1 MTKDEITEL
10 KNGKNGELGN
20 YLKLTNDTK
29 TLFFTLDK
37 LGRLPENFDGK
48 YFIPLC
54 NHPIEKIR
62 LLAVKNIGKLC
73 DEKHLSQLENI
84 SVSDE
89 STMVRREA
97 ISSIGRMRSKN
108 AIPILIRRL
117 KDSDPKIILQ
127 AIRGLLVFNNDELV
141 ISELKKL
148 VDHPNEVIHNVI
160 EKEFFDKS
168 NSEYNGDHCK
178 SPDYLKNVVV
188 NGDVLEVLKIIS
200 DKSIHLTFTSP
211 PYYNARDYSIYQSY
225 DEYLEFLRV
234 VFKEVHRIT
243 KEGRFFILNTSPII
257 IPRVSRQHSS
267 KRYPIP
273 FDIHPF
279 LMQMGWEFID
289 DIVWVKPEF
298 SAKDRNSS
306 FRQHRKP
313 LAYKPTA
320 ITEYLMVY
328 RKKTHKLIDWN
339 IRQYDYKTV
348 QESKVVGEVDQI
360 NTWNIDPTF
369 DKTHTA
375 VFPME
380 LCLKVLKYY
389 SFKHDLVFDPF
400 GGSGTFGKAAQSLD
414 RFFFTT
420 EISDKYFERIK
431 ENIGQNVLFNLDF
444 PNKYYSFLEFY
455 KIIEANKRRL

>member
-1 MTKDEITEL
+1 MTKAEITEL
-10 KNGKNGELGN
+10 KNGNNGDLGK
-20 YLKLTNDTK
+20 YLNPANDTK

-48 YFIPLC
+48 YFVPLC
-54 NHPIEKIR
+54 KHPIEKIR

-73 DEKHLSQLENI
+73 DEKYLTQLENI
-84 SVSDE
+84 SISDE
-89 STMVRREA
+89 STMIRREA
-97 ISSIGRMRSKN
+97 ISSIGRMRNKN
-108 AIPILIRRL
+108 AIPILIKSL
-117 KDSDPKIILQ
+117 KDSDPKIVLQ
-127 AIRGLLVFNNDELV
+127 AIRGLLVFNDNDLV
-141 ISELKKL
+141 AAELKKL
-148 VDHPNEVIHNVI
+148 IDHPNEVIKNVI
-160 EKEFFDKS
+160 EKEYFDES
-168 NSEYNGDHCK
+168 EYEYNGDHCK

-188 NGDVLEVLKIIS
+188 NGDVLEVLKIVPNE
-200 DKSIHLTFTSP
+200 SIHLTFTSP

-225 DEYLEFLRV
+225 DEYLEFLRD

-279 LMQMGWEFID
+279 LIEMGWEFID

-320 ITEYLMVY
+320 VTEYLMVY

-348 QESKVVGEVDQI
+348 QESKVFGEIDQI

-369 DKTHTA
+369 DKTHIA

-380 LCLKVLKYY
+380 FCFKVLKYY
-389 SFKHDLVFDPF
+389 SFKNDLTFDLF
-400 GGSGTFGKAAQSLD
+400 GGNNRDINSL
-414 RFFFTT
+414 
-420 EISDKYFERIK
+420 
-431 ENIGQNVLFNLDF
+431 
-444 PNKYYSFLEFY
+444 
-455 KIIEANKRRL
+455 IIIDYEKNQIYRC

>member
-431 ENIGQNVLFNLDF
+431 ENIGQNVLFNSDF

>member
-1 MTKDEITEL
+1 MTKNEVTEL
-10 KNGKNGELGN
+10 KNGNNGELGK
-20 YLKLTNDTK
+20 YLNPTNDTK

-37 LGRLPENFDGK
+37 LGRLPDNFDGK

-54 NHPIEKIR
+54 KHPIEKIR

-73 DEKHLSQLENI
+73 DEKYLSQLENI
-84 SVSDE
+84 SASDE

-97 ISSIGRMRSKN
+97 ISSIGRMRNKN

-117 KDSDPKIILQ
+117 KDSDPKIVLQ
-127 AIRGLLVFNNDELV
+127 AIRGLLVFNNDEQV

-148 VDHPNEVIHNVI
+148 VNHPNEVIHNVI
-160 EKEFFDKS
+160 EKEFFDKFK
-168 NSEYNGDHCK
+168 SEYNGDHCK

-188 NGDVLEVLKIIS
+188 NGDVLEVLKTIS
-200 DKSIHLTFTSP
+200 DESIHLTFTSP

-225 DEYLEFLRV
+225 DEYLEFLRD
-234 VFKEVHRIT
+234 VFKEIHRIT

-279 LMQMGWEFID
+279 LIEMGWEFID

-320 ITEYLMVY
+320 VTEYLMVY

-348 QESKVVGEVDQI
+348 QESKVLGEVDQI

-380 LCLKVLKYY
+380 LCLRVLKYY
-389 SFKHDLVFDPF
+389 SFKNDLVFDPF
-400 GGSGTFGKAAQSLD
+400 GGSGTFSKAAQSLN

-420 EISDKYFERIK
+420 EISKKYFERIK
-431 ENIGQNVLFNLDF
+431 ENIGQNVLFNFDF
-444 PNKYYSFLEFY
+444 PNKYYSFNEFS
-455 KIIEANKRRL
+455 KIIKENK

>member
-1 MTKDEITEL
+1 VTKAEITEL
-10 KNGKNGELGN
+10 KNGNNGELDK
-20 YLKLTNDTK
+20 YLNPANDTK

-48 YFIPLC
+48 YFVPLC
-54 NHPIEKIR
+54 KHPVEKIR

-73 DEKHLSQLENI
+73 DEKYLGELENI
-84 SVSDE
+84 AISDE

-97 ISSIGRMRSKN
+97 ISSIGRMRNKN
-108 AIPILIRRL
+108 AIPVLIKRL
-117 KDSDPKIILQ
+117 KDSDPKIVLQ
-127 AIRGLLVFNNDELV
+127 AIRGLLVFSSDEKV
-141 ISELKKL
+141 IIELKKL
-148 VDHPNEVIHNVI
+148 VDHPNEVIKNVI
-160 EKEFFDKS
+160 EKEFFDQS
-168 NSEYNGDHCK
+168 RVEYNGDHCK

-188 NGDVLEVLKIIS
+188 NGDVIDILKIVPNES
-200 DKSIHLTFTSP
+200 LHLTFTSP

-225 DEYLEFLRV
+225 YEYLEFLRD

-279 LMQMGWEFID
+279 LIEMGWEFID
-289 DIVWVKPEF
+289 DIIWVKPEF
-298 SAKDRNSS
+298 SAKDRNSG

-320 ITEYLMVY
+320 VTEYLMVY
-328 RKKTHKLIDWN
+328 RKRTHKLIDWN

-348 QESKVVGEVDQI
+348 QESKVFGDIDQI

-380 LCLKVLKYY
+380 LCLRVLKYY
-389 SFKHDLVFDPF
+389 SFKNDLVFDPF
-400 GGSGTFGKAAQSLD
+400 TRS
-414 RFFFTT
+414 
-420 EISDKYFERIK
+420 EI
-431 ENIGQNVLFNLDF
+431 
-444 PNKYYSFLEFY
+444 YYS
-455 KIIEANKRRL
+455 